1 MPRRKRQRRTVYIG
15 DQRWKIERS
24 KCLRDCDG
32 DCNYNLRRI
41 RIAARLVAVDLLD
54 TLIHEL
60 IHARWPDLSEEAVAE
75 FSETLSGVIDAE
87 GFRQPDDHE
96 ED

>member
-1 MPRRKRQRRTVYIG
+1 MPRRKRQRRTVYVG

-24 KCLRDCDG
+24 QRLRGIDG
-32 DCNYNLRRI
+32 DCNYTLRRI
-41 RIAARLVAVDLLD
+41 RIDARLRGVDLLD

-60 IHARWPDLSEEAVAE
+60 IHARWPDLSEDAVVE
-75 FSETLSGVIDAE
+75 FSETLSGVLDAE
-87 GFRQPDDHE
+87 GFRHKDDE

>member
-1 MPRRKRQRRTVYIG
+1 MPRRRRQRRTVYVG

-24 KCLRDCDG
+24 EALRGCDG
-32 DCNYNLRRI
+32 DCNYDLKRI
-41 RIAARLVAVDLLD
+41 RIHARLVAVDLLD

-60 IHARWPDLSEEAVAE
+60 IHARWPDLSEDAVAD
-75 FSETLSGVIDAE
+75 FAETLSGVLDAE
-87 GFRQPDDHE
+87 GFRQPDHE

>member
-15 DQRWKIERS
+15 DQRWKIERA
-24 KCLRDCDG
+24 KFLRGCDG
-32 DCNYNLRRI
+32 DCNYDLRRI
-41 RIAARLVAVDLLD
+41 RIHAKLTAVDLLD

-60 IHARWPDLSEEAVAE
+60 IHARWPDLSEEAVIE

-87 GFRQPDDHE
+87 GFRQADDHE